1 MEMWDQARSGEL
13 RALEE
18 SRLLDLVGDENH

>member
-1 MEMWDQARSGEL
+1 MGFWRLMRAL

-18 SRLLDLVGDENH
+18 SRMFHV